1 MNDNEYTVAL
11 LKMLA
16 IVVITLFLSI
26 GGCSAHKREVLARM
40 VESGVDPQ
48 VAACALGGDVHGPI
62 CAVVAL
68 RK

>member
-16 IVVITLFLSI
+16 IVVITLIASI
-26 GGCSAHKREVLARM
+26 GGCTAHKREVLARM
-40 VESGVDPQ
+40 VESGADPQ
-48 VAACALGGDVHGPI
+48 VAACALNNAFD
-62 CAVVAL
+62 AVCGVLAV